1 MTLTEKMA
9 EYNARGFRYVM
20 RIYWDD
26 TCVAISGYISES
38 EFYSDY
44 ITEMNNLPSG
54 CRIEVTKNW

>member
-9 EYNARGFRYVM
+9 KYNARGFRYVM
-20 RIYWDD
+20 RIYWDEI
-26 TCVAISGYISES
+26 CVAISGYISES

-44 ITEMNNLPSG
+44 ITEMDNLPSE

>member
-9 EYNARGFRYVM
+9 EYNTRGFRYVM

>member
-1 MTLTEKMA
+1 MK
-9 EYNARGFRYVM
+9 
-20 RIYWDD
+20 IYWDD

-44 ITEMNNLPSG
+44 ITEMDNLPSG

>member
-9 EYNARGFRYVM
+9 EYNTRGFRYVM

-26 TCVAISGYISES
+26 ICVAIKGYISES

-44 ITEMNNLPSG
+44 ITEMDNLPSG
-54 CRIEVTKNW
+54 DRIEVTKNW